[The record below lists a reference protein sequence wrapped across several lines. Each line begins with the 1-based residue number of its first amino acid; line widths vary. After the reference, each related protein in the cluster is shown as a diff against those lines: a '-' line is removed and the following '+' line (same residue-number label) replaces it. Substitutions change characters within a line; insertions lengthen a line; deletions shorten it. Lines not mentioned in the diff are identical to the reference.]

1 MVPVQ
6 SDVLLVEQL
15 QRLVERLGEPVE
27 REHVEAREQF
37 PEEIQVAVRARIGAN
52 ARDLAVV
59 ELNELGRLSRTARS
73 VVVRLE
79 EGLRTGKA
87 IPDQGSDER
96 PELTFGVR
104 THPDDSIPLVE
115 YDERRLLHRD
125 GHGGDILRRG
135 SEGVEQCPNGQSGSG
150 TGQVRAR
157 RRYAPP
163 VGNAVIVS
171 AVRTPF
177 GRLGG
182 GLAAYPATELGA
194 LAIRAALDRVGLEP
208 GEVEYVIMG
217 QVLQAGVGQAP
228 ARQAAVAAGIPKE
241 IPADTIN
248 KVCASSIR
256 AIQIADLMIR
266 TGDHELVVTG
276 GMESMSNAPYLLPK
290 ARFGYRLG
298 NGEVVDHMVFDG
310 LTSSFDGLH
319 MVAQASLV
327 SRELGISREE
337 QDEWAYRSH
346 QRAAAAQDDG
356 RFDDEIVPVG
366 DVTADE
372 GVRRDTT
379 LEKLAALK
387 PVFDPDGTTTAGN
400 APGVND
406 GASCVVVCSEEFAA
420 RRGLEPLATILA
432 QGYVAD
438 DFAYLARTP
447 ARAGEQALA
456 KAGKT
461 IDDVSRVEINEAFSS
476 VAKNSTRML
485 GADEEIVNVNGG
497 AVALG
502 HPIGASGGRIVTTM
516 IHELRRSGGGLGL
529 AAICSG
535 GGQGDALLIE
545 V

>member
-1 MVPVQ
+1 V
-6 SDVLLVEQL
+6 
-15 QRLVERLGEPVE
+15 
-27 REHVEAREQF
+27 
-37 PEEIQVAVRARIGAN
+37 
-52 ARDLAVV
+52 
-59 ELNELGRLSRTARS
+59 GRS
-73 VVVRLE
+73 
-79 EGLRTGKA
+79 
-87 IPDQGSDER
+87 
-96 PELTFGVR
+96 
-104 THPDDSIPLVE
+104 
-115 YDERRLLHRD
+115 
-125 GHGGDILRRG
+125 
-135 SEGVEQCPNGQSGSG
+135 
-150 TGQVRAR
+150 
-157 RRYAPP
+157 
-163 VGNAVIVS
+163 VIVS

-177 GRLGG
+177 GKLGG
-182 GLAAYPATELGA
+182 GLAHLRAPELGA
-194 LAIRAALDRVGLEP
+194 IVIREGLERAGIEP
-208 GEVEYVIMG
+208 GEVEYVVMG
-217 QVLQAGVGQAP
+217 EVLQAGTGQAP
-228 ARQAAVAAGIPKE
+228 ARQAAVGAGIPKE

-256 AIQIADLMIR
+256 AVEIADLMIR
-266 TGDHELVVTG
+266 AGGHEVVVTG

-310 LTSSFDGLH
+310 LTSSFDGRH
-319 MVAQASLV
+319 MIEQASQV

-346 QRAAAAQDDG
+346 QRAAAAQDAG

-366 DVTADE
+366 DVVADE

-379 LEKLAALK
+379 LDKLASLA
-387 PVFDPDGTTTAGN
+387 PVFDPAGTTTAGN

-406 GASCVVVCSEEFAA
+406 GASCVVVCSEEFAV

-447 ARAGEQALA
+447 ARAAEQALGR
-456 KAGKT
+456 AGKT
-461 IDDVSRVEINEAFSS
+461 MDDVSRVEINEAFAS

-502 HPIGASGGRIVTTM
+502 HPIGASGGRILGTM
-516 IHELRRSGGGLGL
+516 VHELRRSGGGLGV

-535 GGQGDALLIE
+535 GGQGDAILIE